1 MVPRT
6 YKLKTEGFGKG
17 FLTYVEN
24 EEKDT
29 EKCNKYGS
37 TVFNS
42 LKEQLDN
49 STLSY
54 KNIEDDISELS
65 KIIFENLQNSPI
77 AILNESSQFIEL
89 TNKIMKCIMSRLQR
103 LEDILSKTLENF
115 GKKFENLS
123 EDTLRNTKVINKL
136 IRNQS
141 VESRL

>member
-1 MVPRT
+1 M
-6 YKLKTEGFGKG
+6 L
-17 FLTYVEN
+17 
-24 EEKDT
+24 
-29 EKCNKYGS
+29 
-37 TVFNS
+37 
-42 LKEQLDN
+42 EQLDN

-65 KIIFENLQNSPI
+65 KIIFQSLQNSPI
-77 AILNESSQFIEL
+77 AILNENSQFIEL